1 MVYYCDCDWEFDFK
15 GKFFWKI
22 VEFIMV
28 IYLLFIWNYE
38 WEFEV
43 EVLKIVY
50 EYEIS
55 VIFEEVKGK
64 ILWLEG

>member
-1 MVYYCDCDWEFDFK
+1 MVYYCDCEFDFK